1 MSDFLGSDASAI
13 LQQLGL
19 ESERVLAC
27 VAADLGVKLR
37 FAAPWL
43 VVTDRHVV
51 LFSPEDRKSCT
62 EISLNEIRSVKVNR
76 LVGGGRLVIC
86 GAERELGTLY
96 FTNSVLSKFV
106 EIAAGIE
113 LLTQTGNMDL
123 QARID
128 QLRCKACGRL
138 LAGKNGIC
146 PKCIDRLTTFRRLFQ
161 YLAPYRVTWIALL
174 AVLLVSAAAE
184 LAPALAIR
192 QILDHIVRSRVAL
205 NVLVALVATL
215 LAARLTMWLC
225 ETAKGRLSAW
235 LGARITADMRKDLF
249 NRVVHFPTRTIDSW
263 SVGTLLSRFV
273 NDIARLDEFL
283 GSGAPLLMMSMLV
296 LLGILVVLVY
306 LSPSLT
312 LAILFPVPLIVLWT
326 WLIWKILRRVQD
338 KQSSSVARLSV
349 QISESLTGIRVIKAL
364 CREDEEYLCFRYHN
378 DRVCDV
384 TAEVER
390 TSFTFF
396 TVIYFL
402 MNLGVLL
409 VWYTGGRQVLGNA
422 LTVGTLLA
430 AVSYLWMLY
439 WPLQWFGQV
448 SNSLSQALTGAV
460 QFLELADSP
469 VEEQTE
475 PTTHAM
481 RQIRGSVRF
490 QEVTFG
496 YEPSEPVLTKIDFDV
511 LAGEVIGVIG
521 RSGTGKTTLMNLLCR
536 FYEPN
541 QGAIFIDGVDIR
553 EYSLNELRAQ
563 VAIVPQDTFLF
574 SGTIEENIR
583 YGRPGASFEEIVAA
597 ARAANAHNFILGKRD
612 GYDSL
617 VGSRGDRLSG
627 GERQRI
633 AIARAVLADP
643 QILILDE
650 ATSSLD
656 VESEMAIQ
664 KALARISHNRTTF
677 IIAHRLST
685 IRSADRLIVLD
696 QGRIVESGT
705 YDQLLA
711 QSGVLWN
718 FANAFSETR
727 DFQ

>member
-1 MSDFLGSDASAI
+1 MSDFFCSGALAI

-19 ESERVLAC
+19 GSERVLAC
-27 VAADLGVKLR
+27 VAGDLDTKLR

-43 VVTDRHVV
+43 VVTDRRVV
-51 LFSPEDRKSCT
+51 LFSPEDRRSCT
-62 EISLNEIRSVKVNR
+62 EIPLNRIRSVKVD
-76 LVGGGRLVIC
+76 LFVGGGQLVIC
-86 GAERELGTLY
+86 GAERELGTIY
-96 FTNSVLSKFV
+96 FSNSVLSKFV
-106 EIAAGIE
+106 EIAPGIE
-113 LLTQTGNMDL
+113 QLIQTGNMDPP
-123 QARID
+123 ARID
-128 QLRCKACGRL
+128 QLRCRSCGRL
-138 LAGKNGIC
+138 LAEKNGIC
-146 PKCIDRLTTFRRLFQ
+146 PKCVDRLTTFRRLFE
-161 YLAPYRVTWIALL
+161 YLAPHRVTWIALL
-174 AVLLVSAAAE
+174 AVLLVSTAAE

-192 QILDHIVRSRVAL
+192 KILDHIVRPDVAMS
-205 NVLVALVATL
+205 VLVALVAML
-215 LAARLTMWLC
+215 LGARLAMWLC

-249 NRVVHFPTRTIDSW
+249 NRIVHFPIRTIDSW

-273 NDIARLDEFL
+273 NDIARLDEFF
-283 GSGAPLLMMSMLV
+283 GSGAPLLVMTLFV

-312 LAILFPVPLIVLWT
+312 LAILLPVPLIVLWT
-326 WLIWKILRRVQD
+326 RLIWKMLRRIQD
-338 KQSSSVARLSV
+338 KQSSSIARLSM
-349 QISESLTGIRVIKAL
+349 QIRESLTGIRVIKAL
-364 CREDEEYLCFRYHN
+364 CREDEEYRCFRNHN

-384 TAEVER
+384 TEEAEL
-390 TSFTFF
+390 TSFSFF

-402 MNLGVLL
+402 MNLGVML
-409 VWYTGGRQVLGNA
+409 VWYVGGRQVLRNT

-469 VEEQTE
+469 VEEQME
-475 PTTHAM
+475 QTTHAM
-481 RQIRGSVRF
+481 RPIRGSIRF
-490 QEVTFG
+490 QDVAFG
-496 YEPSEPVLTKIDFDV
+496 YEPSKPVLKNINFDV

-521 RSGTGKTTLMNLLCR
+521 RSGTGKTTLINLLCR
-536 FYEPN
+536 FYEPT
-541 QGAIFIDGVDIR
+541 QGAIFIDGVNIR

-597 ARAANAHNFILGKRD
+597 ARAANAHKVILERPE

-617 VGSRGDRLSG
+617 VGSGGDRLSG

-633 AIARAVLADP
+633 AIARAILADP

-650 ATSSLD
+650 ATSSVD

-664 KALARISHNRTTF
+664 KALARISHNRTTL

-696 QGRIVESGT
+696 QGRIVESGR
-705 YDQLLA
+705 YDQLLS
-711 QSGVLWN
+711 QKGLLWN